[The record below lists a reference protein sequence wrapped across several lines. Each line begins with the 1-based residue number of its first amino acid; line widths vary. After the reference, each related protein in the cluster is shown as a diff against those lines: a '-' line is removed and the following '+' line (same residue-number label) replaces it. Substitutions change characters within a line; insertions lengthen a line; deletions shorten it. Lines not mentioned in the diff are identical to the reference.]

1 MTTTADALLGQIATT
16 AQQLVSTE
24 ASQLDASLRAF
35 GKLSRVP
42 RPAAGGQ
49 PRRGLVTE
57 RQLVLGVIS
66 NQRTPKTREWIRST
80 YMGDAASLE
89 GVLLRFVI
97 GRQGLNQDDK
107 KRLRSERRKYG
118 DLEFIAASDFAQAGG
133 IFSCIDKLFEWFPHA
148 VRTYPGAA
156 FYGKADDDSLV
167 DVPRLLRMLRPVAT
181 LPNVYAGYVQ
191 YDSFIR
197 DEWKHCGWGASP
209 VAAAHGHTA
218 ACPAGRASG
227 PFPFVARVRVRGKGR
242 GGDRVRGTGRVRVSL
257 GPNPSP
263 NPNPTVTRPV
273 PIRGRRTHAHGR

>member
-1 MTTTADALLGQIATT
+1 M
-16 AQQLVSTE
+16 
-24 ASQLDASLRAF
+24 
-35 GKLSRVP
+35 
-42 RPAAGGQ
+42 
-49 PRRGLVTE
+49 
-57 RQLVLGVIS
+57 IS

-148 VRTYPGAA
+148 VRAYPGAA

-242 GGDRVRGTGRVRVSL
+242 GGDRVRDRGRVRVSL
-257 GPNPSP
+257 GPNPNP

-273 PIRGRRTHAHGR
+273 PIRGRRTHALGR